1 MRLFFRIFAKEM
13 QSEPMRKVIGLGE
26 TVYDIVFKNA
36 QPIAAF
42 PGGSTFNAM
51 ISLGRSGV
59 NCMFIGEAGDDRV
72 GRDTVD
78 FLTRND
84 VDAHNVSVFQDA
96 KSPVSLAF
104 LNERGDADYLF
115 YKNHP
120 NDRLELPTLNIQP
133 DDIVLIGSF
142 YAVNPVIRPQ
152 VQTLLDEA
160 RANGAIIYY
169 DVNFRRSHQHELMR
183 VTPNLLD
190 NFGYADI
197 VRGSSDDFVN
207 LYKTD
212 DADKIYRSEISFYC
226 KRFICTRGADQ
237 VELRAENGL
246 ARSYPVPQG
255 EVLSTIGAGDNFN
268 AGFIYEMIRQGVT
281 REQMER
287 GLAVDVW
294 DKLVKGALE
303 FSADSCR
310 HYYNYVSTAFGEG
323 KKVL

>member
-1 MRLFFRIFAKEM
+1 M

-84 VDAHNVSVFQDA
+84 VDAHNVSIFQDA

-268 AGFIYEMIRQGVT
+268 AGFIYEMIRQGIT
-281 REQMER
+281 HEQMER

-310 HYYNYVSTAFGEG
+310 HYYNYVSTAFGEA